1 MQLSISE
8 NLAGREEIA
17 EFDEEL
23 YRKLIKQIVV
33 YKDDSVRVIFPNNN
47 SIKIAT
53 GIYKIRKGADMP
65 QTAVKKKVSMI
76 PAKPQYD
83 RSIKLSEKKLR
94 VAAYCR
100 VSTELEEQES
110 SYEAQVEYYT
120 RKIEET
126 DNWKMAEIYADDGKS
141 ATNTKKRDDFNAM
154 IKDALD
160 GKIDMIL
167 TKTVSRFA
175 RNTVDFLLTIR
186 KLKEKNV
193 AVVFEKEGVNTL
205 DGTGEILITILS
217 SLAQEE
223 SRNIS
228 ENTRWGVVRRF
239 ENGKMIVD
247 HNKFMGYTKNEN
259 GDLVIAQEE
268 AEIVRLIFR
277 LYLEGYSAKKISQY
291 LEENEIKTATGQD
304 KWYDSVIFKM
314 LRNEK
319 YMGDA
324 LLQKTY
330 TVDFMTKKKVINKGI
345 VPQYYVEDDHEPII
359 PKELF
364 YRVQEELARR
374 AAMNK
379 AAVTRKKNQKSK
391 FSSEYAR
398 TGLLLCGDC
407 GQEYRRVTWSR
418 NGKKKIVWRCSNRLT
433 NGTKHCKKSKTLEE
447 VALNR
452 AVMEAINRIT
462 RGDGDF
468 VGAFRQNV
476 IRVIGSY
483 GGEQEPDEYD
493 EKNKEKEEEM
503 VALIAENARVDSYT
517 DEFDERYRRIA
528 EEITTLKEE
537 QIEARRKKKLADS
550 YEQRLKDMDSF
561 LEKQTCQIPEFD
573 NDLVRRLIA
582 SIKVV
587 SAKKLIIQFQSG
599 IVMEQEIRY
608 E

>member
-1 MQLSISE
+1 M
-8 NLAGREEIA
+8 A
-17 EFDEEL
+17 E
-23 YRKLIKQIVV
+23 
-33 YKDDSVRVIFPNNN
+33 
-47 SIKIAT
+47 
-53 GIYKIRKGADMP
+53 
-65 QTAVKKKVSMI
+65 TAKKKISMI
-76 PAKPQYD
+76 PAKAQYD
-83 RSIKLSEKKLR
+83 RDIKLTEKKLR

-100 VSTELEEQES
+100 VSTELEQQES

-120 RKIEET
+120 EKIEENP
-126 DNWKMAEIYADDGKS
+126 NWKNAGIYADDGKS

-167 TKTVSRFA
+167 TKSVSRFA
-175 RNTVDFLLTIR
+175 RNTVDSLLTIR

-239 ENGKMIVD
+239 EKGQVIVN
-247 HNKFMGYTKNEN
+247 HNKFMGYTKNEK
-259 GDLVIAQEE
+259 GELVIVPEE
-268 AEIVRLIFR
+268 AEIVRLVFR
-277 LYLEGYSAKKISQY
+277 LYLEGYSAGKISSY
-291 LEENEIKTATGQD
+291 LEEKGIKTATGQD
-304 KWYDSVIFKM
+304 KWYDTVIMKM

-330 TVDFMTKKKVINKGI
+330 TVDFMTKKKVINNGI

-364 YRVQEELARR
+364 FRVQEEIMRR
-374 AAMNK
+374 SSLCK
-379 AAVTRKKNQKSK
+379 SAVTRKKNQKSK
-391 FSSEYAR
+391 YSSSYAL
-398 TGLLLCGDC
+398 TGILLCGKC
-407 GQEYRRVTWSR
+407 GQEYRRVTWAR

-433 NGTKHCKKSKTLEE
+433 GGVKKCDDSETLEE
-447 VALNR
+447 GALNR
-452 AVMEAINRIT
+452 AVMEAIHRIT
-462 RGDGDF
+462 RNDGDF

-483 GGEQEPDEYD
+483 GKEQEPDEY
-493 EKNKEKEEEM
+493 EGRIKVKQEEM
-503 VALIAENARVDSYT
+503 VALIAENAKEGSYT
-517 DEFDERYRRIA
+517 QEFDERYRRIA
-528 EEITTLKEE
+528 EEINALKEE
-537 QIEARRKKKLADS
+537 QAEAKRKKKLAED
-550 YEQRLKDMDSF
+550 YEQRVKDMDAF
-561 LEKQTCQIPEFD
+561 IKQSTCQIPEFD

-587 SAKKLIIQFQSG
+587 SAEKLIIQFQSG

-608 E
+608 D

>member
-1 MQLSISE
+1 
-8 NLAGREEIA
+8 
-17 EFDEEL
+17 
-23 YRKLIKQIVV
+23 
-33 YKDDSVRVIFPNNN
+33 
-47 SIKIAT
+47 
-53 GIYKIRKGADMP
+53 MP

-126 DNWKMAEIYADDGKS
+126 DNWKMAGIYADDGKS

-167 TKTVSRFA
+167 TKSVSRFA
-175 RNTVDFLLTIR
+175 RN
-186 KLKEKNV
+186 
-193 AVVFEKEGVNTL
+193 
-205 DGTGEILITILS
+205 
-217 SLAQEE
+217 
-223 SRNIS
+223 
-228 ENTRWGVVRRF
+228 
-239 ENGKMIVD
+239 
-247 HNKFMGYTKNEN
+247 
-259 GDLVIAQEE
+259 
-268 AEIVRLIFR
+268 
-277 LYLEGYSAKKISQY
+277 
-291 LEENEIKTATGQD
+291 
-304 KWYDSVIFKM
+304 
-314 LRNEK
+314 
-319 YMGDA
+319 
-324 LLQKTY
+324 

-374 AAMNK
+374 ASMNK
-379 AAVTRKKNQKSK
+379 SAVTRKKNQKSK
-391 FSSEYAR
+391 FSSEYAL

-433 NGTKHCKKSKTLEE
+433 NGTKHCKKSETLEE
-447 VALNR
+447 GVLNR

-483 GGEQEPDEYD
+483 YGEQEPDEYD
-493 EKNKEKEEEM
+493 EKIKEKEEEM
-503 VALIAENARVDSYT
+503 VALIAENARVGSYT

-528 EEITTLKEE
+528 EEITILKEE
-537 QIEARRKKKLADS
+537 QIEARRKKKLAAS
-550 YEQRLKDMDSF
+550 YEQRLRDMDSF

-587 SAKKLIIQFQSG
+587 SAEKLIIQFQSG

>member
-1 MQLSISE
+1 
-8 NLAGREEIA
+8 
-17 EFDEEL
+17 
-23 YRKLIKQIVV
+23 
-33 YKDDSVRVIFPNNN
+33 
-47 SIKIAT
+47 
-53 GIYKIRKGADMP
+53 MP
-65 QTAVKKKVSMI
+65 ATAVQKKVSMI

-120 RKIEET
+120 RKIQET
-126 DNWKMAEIYADDGKS
+126 ENWKLAGIYADDGKS
-141 ATNTKKRDDFNAM
+141 ATNTKKRDDFKAM
-154 IKDALD
+154 IKDAEG

-167 TKTVSRFA
+167 TKSVSRFA
-175 RNTVDFLLTIR
+175 RNTVDSLLTIR

-193 AVVFEKEGVNTL
+193 AVIFEKEGVNTL

-239 ENGKMIVD
+239 ENGKMIVN

-259 GDLVIAQEE
+259 GDLVIVQEE

-291 LEENEIKTATGQD
+291 LEENGIKTATGQD

-330 TVDFMTKKKVINKGI
+330 TIDFMTKKKVINKGI

-374 AAMNK
+374 ASMNK
-379 AAVTRKKNQKSK
+379 SAVTRKKNQKSK
-391 FSSEYAR
+391 FSSEYAL

-433 NGTKHCKKSKTLEE
+433 NGTKNCKKSETLEE
-447 VALNR
+447 GALNR

-462 RGDGDF
+462 CNDGDF

-483 GGEQEPDEYD
+483 SGEQEPDEFD
-493 EKNKEKEEEM
+493 EKVKEKQEEM
-503 VALIAENARVDSYT
+503 VALIAENARVGSYT

-528 EEITTLKEE
+528 EEINTLKEK
-537 QIEARRKKKLADS
+537 QIETRRKKKLADS

-587 SAKKLIIQFQSG
+587 SAEKLIIQFQSG

>member
-1 MQLSISE
+1 M
-8 NLAGREEIA
+8 A
-17 EFDEEL
+17 EAA
-23 YRKLIKQIVV
+23 RK
-33 YKDDSVRVIFPNNN
+33 
-47 SIKIAT
+47 KI
-53 GIYKIRKGADMP
+53 
-65 QTAVKKKVSMI
+65 SMI
-76 PAKPQYD
+76 PAKAQYD
-83 RSIKLSEKKLR
+83 RSVKLTEKKLR

-100 VSTELEEQES
+100 VSTELEQQES

-120 RKIEET
+120 EKIEENP
-126 DNWKMAEIYADDGKS
+126 NWKNAGIYADDGKS

-167 TKTVSRFA
+167 TKSVSRFA
-175 RNTVDFLLTIR
+175 RNTVDSLLTIR

-239 ENGKMIVD
+239 EKGQVIVN
-247 HNKFMGYTKNEN
+247 HNKFMGYTKNEK
-259 GDLVIAQEE
+259 GELVIVPEE
-268 AEIVRLIFR
+268 AEIVRLVFR
-277 LYLEGYSAKKISQY
+277 LYLEGYSAGKISSY
-291 LEENEIKTATGQD
+291 LEEHQIKTATGQG
-304 KWYDSVIFKM
+304 KWYDTVIMKM

-330 TVDFMTKKKVINKGI
+330 TVDFMTKKKVINNGI

-364 YRVQEELARR
+364 FRVQEEIMRR
-374 AAMNK
+374 SSLCK
-379 AAVTRKKNQKSK
+379 SAVTRKKNQKSK
-391 FSSEYAR
+391 YSSSYAL
-398 TGLLLCGDC
+398 TGILLCGKC
-407 GQEYRRVTWSR
+407 GQEYRRVTWAR

-433 NGTKHCKKSKTLEE
+433 GGVKKCGDSETLEE
-447 VALNR
+447 GALNR
-452 AVMEAINRIT
+452 AVMEAIHRIT
-462 RGDGDF
+462 RNDGDF

-483 GGEQEPDEYD
+483 GKEQEPDEY
-493 EKNKEKEEEM
+493 EGRIKAKQEEM
-503 VALIAENARVDSYT
+503 VALIAENAKEGSYT
-517 DEFDERYRRIA
+517 QEFDERYRRIA
-528 EEITTLKEE
+528 EEINALKEE
-537 QIEARRKKKLADS
+537 QAEAKRKKKLAED
-550 YEQRLKDMDSF
+550 YEQRVKDMDAFIS
-561 LEKQTCQIPEFD
+561 QSTCQIPEFD

-587 SAKKLIIQFQSG
+587 SAEKLVIQFQSG

-608 E
+608 D

>member
-1 MQLSISE
+1 
-8 NLAGREEIA
+8 
-17 EFDEEL
+17 
-23 YRKLIKQIVV
+23 
-33 YKDDSVRVIFPNNN
+33 
-47 SIKIAT
+47 
-53 GIYKIRKGADMP
+53 MP
-65 QTAVKKKVSMI
+65 QAAVKKKVSMI

-110 SYEAQVEYYT
+110 SYEAQVKYYT
-120 RKIEET
+120 RKIQET
-126 DNWKMAEIYADDGKS
+126 DNWKLAGIYADDGKS
-141 ATNTKKRDDFNAM
+141 ATNTKMRDDFNAM
-154 IKDALD
+154 IKDALE
-160 GKIDMIL
+160 GKNDMIL
-167 TKTVSRFA
+167 TKSVSRFA
-175 RNTVDFLLTIR
+175 RNTVDSLLTIR

-239 ENGKMIVD
+239 ENGKMIVN

-259 GDLVIAQEE
+259 GDLVIVQEE

-291 LEENEIKTATGQD
+291 LEENGIKTATGQD

-391 FSSEYAR
+391 FSSEYAL

-433 NGTKHCKKSKTLEE
+433 NGTKNCKKSESLEE
-447 VALNR
+447 GALNR
-452 AVMEAINRIT
+452 TVMEAINRIT

-493 EKNKEKEEEM
+493 EKIKEKEEEM
-503 VALIAENARVDSYT
+503 VALIAENAKSTAHAVDFSFCYQ
-517 DEFDERYRRIA
+517 DSKFPVLRILRSFFDI
-528 EEITTLKEE
+528 
-537 QIEARRKKKLADS
+537 IE
-550 YEQRLKDMDSF
+550 
-561 LEKQTCQIPEFD
+561 
-573 NDLVRRLIA
+573 
-582 SIKVV
+582 V
-587 SAKKLIIQFQSG
+587 SKTGG
-599 IVMEQEIRY
+599 ILL
-608 E
+608 

>member
-1 MQLSISE
+1 MTIYETIKAAFSVKQAAEHYGLKVNRNGMACCPFHNDRHPSLKLNEDYFFCFGCGAKGDVIDLVARLFGLTNLQAAQQLASDFGL
-8 NLAGREEIA
+8 NQKPPAA
-17 EFDEEL
+17 
-23 YRKLIKQIVV
+23 
-33 YKDDSVRVIFPNNN
+33 
-47 SIKIAT
+47 
-53 GIYKIRKGADMP
+53 ADMDKP
-65 QTAVKKKVSMI
+65 KRPYIRQFREDEMLCFRVLTDYLHLLEDWKVRYA
-76 PAKPQYD
+76 PKTPEDTLDD
-83 RSIKLSEKKLR
+83 RFVEACQMHCYIEYMADVLTVGDLEER
-94 VAAYCR
+94 VAL
-100 VSTELEEQES
+100 VDKLMQ
-110 SYEAQVEYYT
+110 
-120 RKIEET
+120 
-126 DNWKMAEIYADDGKS
+126 
-141 ATNTKKRDDFNAM
+141 
-154 IKDALD
+154 D
-160 GKIDMIL
+160 GKIAFLQEYI
-167 TKTVSRFA
+167 T
-175 RNTVDFLLTIR
+175 RN
-186 KLKEKNV
+186 
-193 AVVFEKEGVNTL
+193 
-205 DGTGEILITILS
+205 
-217 SLAQEE
+217 
-223 SRNIS
+223 
-228 ENTRWGVVRRF
+228 
-239 ENGKMIVD
+239 

-259 GDLVIAQEE
+259 GDLVIVPEE

-291 LEENEIKTATGQD
+291 LEENGIKTATGQD

-374 AAMNK
+374 ASMNK
-379 AAVTRKKNQKSK
+379 SAVTRKKNQKSK
-391 FSSEYAR
+391 FSSEYAL

-433 NGTKHCKKSKTLEE
+433 NGTKNCKKSESLEE
-447 VALNR
+447 GALNR

-483 GGEQEPDEYD
+483 SGEQEPDEYD
-493 EKNKEKEEEM
+493 EKIKEKEAEM
-503 VALIAENARVDSYT
+503 VALITENARVGSYT

-528 EEITTLKEE
+528 EEITILKEE
-537 QIEARRKKKLADS
+537 QIETRRKKKLADS

-587 SAKKLIIQFQSG
+587 SAKKLIIRFQSG

>member
-1 MQLSISE
+1 M
-8 NLAGREEIA
+8 A
-17 EFDEEL
+17 ETA
-23 YRKLIKQIVV
+23 K
-33 YKDDSVRVIFPNNN
+33 
-47 SIKIAT
+47 KI
-53 GIYKIRKGADMP
+53 
-65 QTAVKKKVSMI
+65 SMI
-76 PAKPQYD
+76 PAKVQYD
-83 RSIKLSEKKLR
+83 RNVKLSEKKMK

-100 VSTELEEQES
+100 VSTELEEQDS

-120 RKIEET
+120 SKISENE
-126 DNWKMAEIYADDGKS
+126 NWKNAGIYADDGKS
-141 ATNTKKRDDFNAM
+141 GTNTKKRADFNVM
-154 IKDALD
+154 IQDALA

-167 TKTVSRFA
+167 TKSVSRFA
-175 RNTVDFLLTIR
+175 RNTVDSLVTIR

-193 AVVFEKEGVNTL
+193 AVVFEKEGINTL
-205 DGTGEILITILS
+205 EGTGEILITILS

-228 ENTRWGVVRRF
+228 ENIRWGVVRKF
-239 ENGKMIVD
+239 EKGKVIV
-247 HNKFMGYTKNEN
+247 NCTKFMGYTKNED
-259 GDLVIAQEE
+259 GDLVIVPEE
-268 AEIVRLIFR
+268 AEIVKLIFR
-277 LYLEGYSAKKISQY
+277 LYLEGYSTGKIAKH
-291 LEENEIKTATGQD
+291 LEEQGIKTATGQD
-304 KWYDSVIFKM
+304 KWHSTVIDKM

-330 TVDFMTKKKVINKGI
+330 TVDFMTKKKVKNTGI

-374 AAMNK
+374 ASMNK

-391 FSSEYAR
+391 FSSEYAL
-398 TGLLLCGDC
+398 TGLLFCGDC

-433 NGTKHCKKSKTLEE
+433 NGTKNCKKSETLEE
-447 VALNR
+447 GAINR

-493 EKNKEKEEEM
+493 EKIKEKEEEM
-503 VALIAENARVDSYT
+503 VALIAENARVGSYT

-537 QIEARRKKKLADS
+537 QIEARRKTKLADS

-587 SAKKLIIQFQSG
+587 SAEKLIIQFQSG